1 MQYDGS
7 TAVVTYTMD
16 SGYTMS
22 ETHLHVGDKPLP
34 QKNSGKYTAA
44 PGAFTHKDSSLGSA
58 SSDTY
63 TVTGLSGN
71 IYVSAHAVVTGSFQ
85 ATRPA
90 EQAATQGN
98 PPRGVSNQEAPRAVV
113 KQKAQA
119 KQAKSASEA
128 SASEASASASEA
140 SEASASEASASEA
153 SASEA
158 SAKTRTN
165 RKTKPRAPRRRETP
179 MPGGR

>member
-1 MQYDGS
+1 VGLGGNGAIGPGTYSWDLYAAAGQCDLNKGTKIGTLSVQYNGS

-71 IYVSAHAVVTGSFQ
+71 IYFSAHAVVTGSF
-85 ATRPA
+85 
-90 EQAATQGN
+90 
-98 PPRGVSNQEAPRAVV
+98 
-113 KQKAQA
+113 
-119 KQAKSASEA
+119 
-128 SASEASASASEA
+128 
-140 SEASASEASASEA
+140 
-153 SASEA
+153 
-158 SAKTRTN
+158 
-165 RKTKPRAPRRRETP
+165 
-179 MPGGR
+179 

>member
-1 MQYDGS
+1 VQYNGS

-22 ETHLHVGDKPLP
+22 ETHLHVGDEPLP
-34 QKNSGKYTAA
+34 KKNSGKYTAA

-85 ATRPA
+85 ATRRA

-113 KQKAQA
+113 KQEAQA
-119 KQAKSASEA
+119 KQAEA
-128 SASEASASASEA
+128 KQAQKTEPT
-140 SEASASEASASEA
+140 
-153 SASEA
+153 
-158 SAKTRTN
+158 AKRSPG
-165 RKTKPRAPRRRETP
+165 RPDAGRRRCPAVDDQAAVVTRSE
-179 MPGGR
+179 R

>member
-1 MQYDGS
+1 VQYNGS

-44 PGAFTHKDSSLGSA
+44 PDAFTHKDSSLGRA

-128 SASEASASASEA
+128 SASEATASE
-140 SEASASEASASEA
+140 ASEASASEA